1 MLSLSQIHVA
11 FDGQAAIDGLT
22 LTVAAG
28 EFVVVL
34 GASGCGKTTLLRLAA
49 RSLAP
54 SAGRVDNRFA
64 RVAVVFQ
71 EPRLMPWADAL
82 DNAAFGLK
90 ALGWAAAPRRAKARE
105 LLLRL
110 GLRDSDLSKRPPAL
124 SGGMRQRVALAR
136 AMAIE
141 PDLILMDEPF
151 SALDLGLRRQ
161 LQDLLRAEVE
171 RAGTAALFV
180 THDVAEAARLAS
192 RIVVLSPRPARC
204 VADLPNAPTRDPAA
218 ILRSAASLLQRPEI
232 AGALLSHEDR
242 SKGG

>member
-1 MLSLSQIHVA
+1 M
-11 FDGQAAIDGLT
+11 
-22 LTVAAG
+22 
-28 EFVVVL
+28 L

-54 SAGRVDNRFA
+54 SAGRINNRFA

-141 PDLILMDEPF
+141 PDLILMDKPF

-171 RAGTAALFV
+171 RAGTPRYSSP
-180 THDVAEAARLAS
+180 TTSRKPRVASPSSSCRLARPDAS
-192 RIVVLSPRPARC
+192 PICPTRRRATPPRSCDPRPRCCNGRRSPAPCFRMRIGRRADNGGKAAVRRRAPQRVGAGCSPR
-204 VADLPNAPTRDPAA
+204 
-218 ILRSAASLLQRPEI
+218 
-232 AGALLSHEDR
+232 
-242 SKGG
+242 